1 LISDRMHDI
10 LIRSDKDKSIP
21 FKNCNKNFLGKNLA
35 GTWEKFPRNLRKTV
49 WRRNVQIINV
59 RGRNVR
65 EKNFRGR
72 NGFGKKW
79 VVEDMSRGRNGLGKK
94 CRESN
99 VRERIGPERSDP
111 KSSQN
116 KKSKHLA
123 DVKSLSNIRKFY
135 FESILNIFIESASDE

>member
-1 LISDRMHDI
+1 
-10 LIRSDKDKSIP
+10 
-21 FKNCNKNFLGKNLA
+21 
-35 GTWEKFPRNLRKTV
+35 
-49 WRRNVQIINV
+49 
-59 RGRNVR
+59 
-65 EKNFRGR
+65 
-72 NGFGKKW
+72 
-79 VVEDMSRGRNGLGKK
+79 VEDMSRGRNGLGKK